1 MQILFIYHSCFAVVT
16 DTMVLVFD
24 YWKDHPDGRLQH
36 LLANRG
42 DRQLFFVVSHFHED
56 HFNPDICNIDG
67 AHLLVSYDTAKRR
80 HVKGDNV
87 DAILRP
93 DDTFSN
99 DFFTLHALRSTDVG
113 ISSLLSLPDGTTIYH
128 AGDNNNWYF
137 LDDDEAPAAGTDA
150 AGDTQN
156 TEAPAD
162 TENLDVAMQAK
173 ANTARTIHCSLKEME
188 GLFLAIVR
196 AVRKLTPQV
205 DHVMFPVDPRLGKET
220 LRGVGQWLWNIKTAN
235 LYPMHCWERWT
246 EVNSAIAK
254 LRESFPEVNIHY
266 PLP

>member
-56 HFNPDICNIDG
+56 HFNPDICNIEG
-67 AHLLVSYDTAKRR
+67 ARLLVSYDTAKRR

-137 LDDDEAPAAGTDA
+137 SHDED
-150 AGDTQN
+150 
-156 TEAPAD
+156 EHI
-162 TENLDVAMQAK
+162 
-173 ANTARTIHCSLKEME
+173 RCSVDEME
-188 GLFLAIVR
+188 GMFMSNLREVR
-196 AVRKLTPQV
+196 NLTKRV
-205 DHVMFPVDPRLGKET
+205 DHVMFPVDPRLEGEM
-220 LRGVGQWLWNIKTAN
+220 LRGACQWLQQIKTGHF
-235 LYPMHCWERWT
+235 YPMHTWEGWK
-246 EVNSAIAK
+246 EVNAGVEE
-254 LRESFPEVNIHY
+254 LRELFPEVHIGEKIY
-266 PLP
+266 FRS